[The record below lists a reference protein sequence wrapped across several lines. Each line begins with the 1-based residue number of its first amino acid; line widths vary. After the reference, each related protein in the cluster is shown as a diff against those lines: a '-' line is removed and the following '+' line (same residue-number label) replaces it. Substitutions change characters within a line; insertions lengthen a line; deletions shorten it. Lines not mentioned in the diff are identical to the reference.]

1 MVFTELNIIGIENL
15 PDETYKFKLH
25 YSTTKAKL
33 EKSTLLRR
41 LRAQMYRNG

>member
-1 MVFTELNIIGIENL
+1 MVFTELNIVGIENL

-33 EKSTLLRR
+33 ERSTLLRR
-41 LRAQMYRNG
+41 LRSQMVRS